1 MPNQYVNKVV
11 KSDGTTLLDLS
22 QDTVTLASHIMA
34 GYVGHLANGEQV
46 TGTGQGGP
54 SATSHTIYFEFSD
67 GTNTTLTGYWDS
79 SFISDAILAST
90 PSTYG
95 QKTVDS
101 ASLDGVTW
109 YERPT
114 ETWET
119 IFNDVLY
126 VNPGNPYGGM
136 WAGDLG
142 DVAITIGSE
151 WRVTFD
157 NGTPYTMTATAN
169 GIYDAPHNTIIG
181 NPMYIGGTND
191 GSAVPF
197 CFEQNPWGAWTG
209 GTDTSIAQETNHA
222 VKIERLVTA

>member
-1 MPNQYVNKVV
+1 M
-11 KSDGTTLLDLS
+11 
-22 QDTVTLASHIMA
+22 DTIVRVT
-34 GYVGHLANGEQV
+34 
-46 TGTGQGGP
+46 
-54 SATSHTIYFEFSD
+54 
-67 GTNTTLTGYWDS
+67 
-79 SFISDAILAST
+79 T

-101 ASLDGVTW
+101 ASLDGVEW
-109 YERPT
+109 YSKPS

-119 IFNDVLY
+119 ILNDALY

-136 WAGDLG
+136 WIGDLG
-142 DVAITIGSE
+142 DVAITVGSE

-169 GIYDAPHNTIIG
+169 GIYGAPHNTIIG
-181 NPMYIGGTND
+181 NPLYAGGTDD

-209 GTDTSIAQETNHA
+209 C
-222 VKIERLVTA
+222 